1 MIDDFLLRAL
11 LGGFGVA
18 LIAGPFG
25 SFVVWRRLAYYGDTL
40 AHSALLGVALG
51 FLFDIDTTLSVL
63 VVCLLLAILLFFLQQ
78 QQRLPSDTLLGVLAH
93 CALSLGLVS
102 LAFMEQVRIDL
113 VAYLFGDIL
122 AIGNDDLLWVLLI
135 GSVALGALLL
145 IWRPLLSITV
155 HRDMARV
162 EGVPVDLVELTFSCL
177 IALVVAMMMKIVGL
191 LLVTALLI
199 IPAASARRF
208 VRSPETMALLAVLIG
223 CLSVAGGLYGSW
235 HFDTPAGPSIVVSA
249 ALFFVFS
256 QIVPGRNS

>member
-1 MIDDFLLRAL
+1 
-11 LGGFGVA
+11 
-18 LIAGPFG
+18 
-25 SFVVWRRLAYYGDTL
+25 
-40 AHSALLGVALG
+40 
-51 FLFDIDTTLSVL
+51 
-63 VVCLLLAILLFFLQQ
+63 LLFFLQQQQ

-102 LAFMEQVRIDL
+102 LAFMEKVRIDL

-122 AIGNDDLLWVLLI
+122 AIGTDDLLWVLVI
-135 GSVALGALLL
+135 GIIALGTLLL

-155 HRDMARV
+155 HRDLARV
-162 EGVPVDLVELTFSCL
+162 EGVSVDLVELAFSCL

-208 VRSPETMALLAVLIG
+208 VSSPEAMALLAALIG

-249 ALFFVFS
+249 ALFFVLS
-256 QIVPGRNS
+256 QIIPNRNN